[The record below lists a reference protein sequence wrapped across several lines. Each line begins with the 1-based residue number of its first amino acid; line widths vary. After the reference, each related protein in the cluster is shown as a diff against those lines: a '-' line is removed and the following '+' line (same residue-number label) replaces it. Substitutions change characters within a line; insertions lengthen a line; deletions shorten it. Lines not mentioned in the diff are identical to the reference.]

1 MNPEPKPRAETHV
14 GDFAEILSPPDGS
27 EPPLI
32 VGGHAVNLWSMYF
45 LSMGVDELANF
56 LPFTSKDLDLVGT
69 WDLLERLHQRL
80 KGKLARSEPRS
91 PVLGRLVVASP
102 SGEDL
107 TIEVLHTV
115 KGLDFKELARTVDLQ
130 ADEVFGRVLMP
141 HLVLKA
147 KIENAVTIDQ
157 SGRNDVKHVGMMIL
171 VVRAFIADLA
181 GQVAKGEFSGRTLVN
196 FLGETWEIV
205 VGAQADAAGRM
216 WDFDFSKV
224 WPRIELESTGN
235 DKIARW
241 LDHRFPDSR
250 PT

>member
-1 MNPEPKPRAETHV
+1 MNPEPKPRPETHV
-14 GDFAEILSPPDGS
+14 ADFADILSPSDGS
-27 EPPLI
+27 EPPVI
-32 VGGHAVNLWSMYF
+32 VGGHAVNLWAMYF
-45 LSMGVDELANF
+45 LSKGVDDLSKY

-91 PVLGRLVVASP
+91 PVLGRLVAASP

-107 TIEVLHTV
+107 TIEVLHMV
-115 KGLDFKELARTVDLQ
+115 KGLNFKELARTVDLQ
-130 ADEVFGRVLMP
+130 ADDVFGRVLMP

-171 VVRAFIADLA
+171 VVRAFISELA
-181 GQVAKGEFSGRTLVN
+181 GQVAEGDFSGRTLVN

-205 VGAQADAAGRM
+205 TAAQAEAATRM
-216 WDFDFSKV
+216 WDLDFSMV
-224 WPRIELESTGN
+224 WPHAELESTGN
-235 DKIARW
+235 DKIRRW
-241 LDHRFPDSR
+241 LEHRFPDSR
-250 PT
+250 PA